1 MKTVLTSIFAG
12 TLMMGVAVAQDSATA
27 PQSSPASAPQTST
40 QVSSTQATP
49 VTRIAAGSVIPVSL
63 TKTIDARKAKTG
75 DEVVAKVTADMK
87 SSNGDVILGKD
98 TKVMGHVTQAQAR
111 SKEQKES
118 QVAIAF
124 DHAVMKNG
132 SEMQMPMSIQAII
145 GPQNNNPQNQDAGG
159 EAPAPSGGAGVNA
172 PGGRSM
178 GGTAQPPSATTGAS
192 DMPSGSQTG
201 TNARPP
207 ITAQTQGVV
216 GIPDLKLTAAGTTVA
231 DGSVL
236 SSEKNNV
243 KIESGTIM
251 LLRVSQ

>member
-63 TKTIDARKAKTG
+63 TKTIDARKA
-75 DEVVAKVTADMK
+75 VAKVTADMK

-159 EAPAPSGGAGVNA
+159 EAPAPSVGAGANA
-172 PGGRSM
+172 PAGRSM

-207 ITAQTQGVV
+207 ITAQTQGAV
-216 GIPDLKLTAAGTTVA
+216 GIPDLKLTTTGTTAA

-236 SSEKNNV
+236 SSEKNNA
-243 KIESGTIM
+243 KIESGTMM